1 MARRPLAALPV
12 PPMTPDWAPGL
23 HPLVVHFPIAL
34 LVVAALADALALAA
48 RLANTR
54 AARGLHAAA
63 VGLFALGAVAAV
75 AAYRTGNAASET
87 VSVPVDAL
95 GLLNAHADAAWGL
108 VWAAALFA
116 LVRVGVFALAPR
128 APRWGEAPALH
139 AALALVGVAGLALL
153 YQTAER
159 GGELVYRHGIGVAAV
174 AGAPAAT
181 PAPSADVVPDS
192 AGAWA
197 WVPASGDLPPTARVL
212 VGTAESLSLTPTAA
226 GLALAPPVP
235 VLFTLGPPA
244 GDLTASVDL
253 DLSGFA
259 GAVRLVHHVR
269 DAQTYD
275 FVAVER
281 AAATPAATPTTV
293 RLGRVV
299 GGAETTFDTVTSA
312 QPGRLT
318 LSLSAVGTHFRGWAG
333 DGPQTHGHDDAAL
346 AGTVGLSLDG
356 SGPAIVHALTV
367 TPVATDA

>member
-1 MARRPLAALPV
+1 
-12 PPMTPDWAPGL
+12 MTPDWAPGL

-34 LVVAALADALALAA
+34 LVVAALVDAGAVAV
-48 RLANTR
+48 RLGNGR
-54 AARGLHAAA
+54 VGRGLHAAA
-63 VGLFALGAVAAV
+63 VGLYVLGAVAAI

-87 VSVPVDAL
+87 VSVPADAL
-95 GLLNAHADAAWGL
+95 GLLNAHADAAWML
-108 VWAAALFA
+108 VWAAGLFA
-116 LVRVGVFALAPR
+116 LARVVVFAFAHR
-128 APRWGEAPALH
+128 APRGVEVPAPH
-139 AALALVGVAGLALL
+139 AALALVGVAGLTLL

-159 GGELVYRHGIGVAAV
+159 GGELVYRYGVGVTAV
-174 AGAPAAT
+174 SGTPTAL

-197 WVPASGDLPPTARVL
+197 WVPAGRLPTTARVL
-212 VGTAESLSLTPTAA
+212 AGTRAALTLTPSGA
-226 GLALAPPVP
+226 GLALTRP

-253 DLSGFA
+253 DLSRYA
-259 GAVRLVHHVR
+259 GSVRLVHHVR

-281 AAATPAATPTTV
+281 VAATPASASTTV

-299 GGAETTFDTVTSA
+299 DGTETTYDTVTSA
-312 QPGRLT
+312 QPGRLR

-333 DGPQTHGHDDAAL
+333 DGPQTHGHGDAVVSGA
-346 AGTVGLSLDG
+346 VGLSVDG